1 MNFEE
6 FQNLARLYVVG
17 AIDADDIEGF
27 KTARVEFGQKA
38 EDFIRECRKL
48 NSMFALSLRPQA
60 PRSETRDKLLEKI
73 RATMRENG
81 HSAD

>member
-1 MNFEE
+1 MNFDE

-17 AIDADDIEGF
+17 ALDAEDIDSF
-27 KTARVEFGQKA
+27 KQARAELGVQG

-60 PRSETRDKLLEKI
+60 PRSETREKLLERI
-73 RATMRENG
+73 RATMQQGNN
-81 HSAD
+81 

>member
-1 MNFEE
+1 MNFDE

-17 AIDADDIEGF
+17 ALDAEDIDSFKQARADLGA
-27 KTARVEFGQKA
+27 KG

-60 PRSETRDKLLEKI
+60 PRSETREKLLERI
-73 RATMRENG
+73 RATMQQGNN
-81 HSAD
+81 